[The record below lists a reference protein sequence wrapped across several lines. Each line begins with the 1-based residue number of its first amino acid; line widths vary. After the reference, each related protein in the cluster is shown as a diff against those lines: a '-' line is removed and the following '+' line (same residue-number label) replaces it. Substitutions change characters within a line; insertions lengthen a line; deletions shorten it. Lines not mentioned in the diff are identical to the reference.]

1 MDEIVS
7 YKGRFCEKHSDFIW
21 GDYIDDEVIE
31 GLYFFWHNQN
41 FLEFREGQVYTGGDT
56 YVDKE
61 YKDPSLFAC
70 ICPLKTSK
78 AQASS
83 EYFISSTETHH

>member
-7 YKGRFCEKHSDFIW
+7 YKGRFCERHSDFIW

-56 YVDKE
+56 YVDKNIKNLQT
-61 YKDPSLFAC
+61 YTSL
-70 ICPLKTSK
+70 LT
-78 AQASS
+78 S
-83 EYFISSTETHH
+83 EYQRFKTIWLLFKGY

>member
-7 YKGRFCEKHSDFIW
+7 YKGRFCERHSDFIW

-56 YVDKE
+56 
-61 YKDPSLFAC
+61 
-70 ICPLKTSK
+70 
-78 AQASS
+78 
-83 EYFISSTETHH
+83 